1 MDYTKLSKEV
11 SYALRHAPW
20 EYELELDSEGFVP
33 IEQLI
38 NAINESGNY
47 NRPITI
53 NDLERI
59 IEISDK
65 KRHEIQGDKIRA
77 LYGHSIPMHISKQ
90 KVTPPDVLYHG
101 TTHKAIGSVMNEG
114 LKLMGRQY
122 VHLSVDRE
130 TAFSV
135 GRRRDKNPIILLIDS
150 KKAFADGIAFYSGN
164 DKVYLSDSIPS
175 EYISF

>member
-1 MDYTKLSKEV
+1 MWSESWKQRRCIIPS
-11 SYALRHAPW
+11 SY
-20 EYELELDSEGFVP
+20 YFELKHYADSNG
-33 IEQLI
+33 
-38 NAINESGNY
+38 
-47 NRPITI
+47 
-53 NDLERI
+53 RI
-59 IEISDK
+59 K
-65 KRHEIQGDKIRA
+65 TGDKIRA